1 MRAISIK
8 TLHAATGKWVRSSA
22 KVPLLITDR
31 GQPVA
36 VLHAPG
42 AFAAARPGFPARTI
56 SELPWVG
63 GDSTAGI
70 SQDREDR

>member
-22 KVPLLITDR
+22 RSPILITDR
-31 GQPVA
+31 GEPVA
-36 VLHAPG
+36 VLHAPN
-42 AFAAARPGFPARTI
+42 AFAAARPGFPVREVSA
-56 SELPWVG
+56 LPWVG

-70 SQDREDR
+70 AQDREDR